1 MGKLIKALLICGFVF
16 AAFGWFGYG
25 NSSQSAPISQS
36 GVQKFKAEDY
46 VGSDA
51 CKDCHE
57 DPFKTSPT
65 RPTLSHKNCELE
77 RKGDGLRIV
86 PRSRQGPHRRRRSKE
101 DHFV

>member
-25 NSSQSAPISQS
+25 NSSQSAPIS
-36 GVQKFKAEDY
+36 GPVQKFKAEDY

-65 RPTLSHKNCELE
+65 RPTLSSQK
-77 RKGDGLRIV
+77 LRV
-86 PRSRQGPHRRRRSKE
+86 GKKR
-101 DHFV
+101 